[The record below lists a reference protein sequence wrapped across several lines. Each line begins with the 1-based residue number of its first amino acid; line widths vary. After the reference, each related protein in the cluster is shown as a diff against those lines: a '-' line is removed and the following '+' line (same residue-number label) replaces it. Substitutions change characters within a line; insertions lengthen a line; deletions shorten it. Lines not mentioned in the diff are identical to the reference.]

1 MKDDWKVLVREAARQ
16 LQKAGIDEPYAEA
29 EQLWCAI
36 SGTTVTDWL
45 LDRGKMS
52 QGLLQKYQA
61 AISQRSKRV
70 PFHYITGTREF
81 MGLTFHVDPRVLIP
95 RPETEHLVERVLRD
109 ASHESLTIVDVGTG
123 SGAIAV
129 SLAHFGS
136 PLWQIIATDVSE
148 EALHVAKDN
157 AKKILSRGEIR
168 FVRSD
173 LLSALKGPIDIVVAN
188 LPYVADADNQG
199 QNLMPE
205 LSYEPPLALFA
216 SDQGLG
222 VIRRLIEQLPA
233 KLASAG
239 CVYLEIGQGQA
250 DAVERLFQAQ
260 GLQVLQRTKDL
271 AGIDRVVAAKKRDP
285 LWGQEP

>member
-1 MKDDWKVLVREAARQ
+1 MKDDWKVLVREAARE

-29 EQLWCAI
+29 EQLWYQL
-36 SGTTVTDWL
+36 SGTTMTEWL
-45 LDRGKMS
+45 LDRGKITQS
-52 QGLLQKYQA
+52 LVQKYHA
-61 AISQRSKRV
+61 AVSRRVKRV

-136 PLWQIIATDVSE
+136 PLWQIIATDVSQ
-148 EALHVAKDN
+148 EALHVAKEN
-157 AKKILSRGEIR
+157 AKKILSHGEIR
-168 FVRSD
+168 FVHSD

-188 LPYVADADNQG
+188 LPYVADTQAQH
-199 QNLMPE
+199 LMPE
-205 LSYEPPLALFA
+205 LSYEPDLALYA
-216 SDQGLG
+216 SDQGLSI
-222 VIRRLIEQLPA
+222 IRCLIEQLPA
-233 KLASAG
+233 KLASSG

-250 DAVERLFQAQ
+250 DAVEKMFQAQ
-260 GLQVLQRTKDL
+260 GLRVLPRTQDL
-271 AGIDRVVAAKKRDP
+271 AGIDRVVAAKKR
-285 LWGQEP
+285 EPGFEA

>member
-1 MKDDWKVLVREAARQ
+1 MKDDWKVLVREAARE

-29 EQLWCAI
+29 EQLWYQL
-36 SGTTVTDWL
+36 SGTTMTEWL
-45 LDRGKMS
+45 VGRGQITQS
-52 QGLLQKYQA
+52 LVQKYHA
-61 AISQRSKRV
+61 AVSRRVKRV

-136 PLWQIIATDVSE
+136 PLWQIIATDVSQ
-148 EALHVAKDN
+148 EALHVAKEN
-157 AKKILSRGEIR
+157 AKKILSHGEIR
-168 FVRSD
+168 FVHSD

-188 LPYVADADNQG
+188 LPYVADTQAQH
-199 QNLMPE
+199 LMPE
-205 LSYEPPLALFA
+205 LSYEPDLALYA
-216 SDQGLG
+216 SDQGLSI
-222 VIRRLIEQLPA
+222 IRRLIEQLPA
-233 KLASAG
+233 KLASSG

-250 DAVERLFQAQ
+250 DAVEKMFQAQ
-260 GLQVLQRTKDL
+260 GLRVLPRTQDL
-271 AGIDRVVAAKKRDP
+271 AGIDRVVAAKKR
-285 LWGQEP
+285 EPGFEA

>member
-1 MKDDWKVLVREAARQ
+1 MKDDWKVLVREAARE

-29 EQLWCAI
+29 EQLWYQL
-36 SGTTVTDWL
+36 SGTTMTEWL
-45 LDRGKMS
+45 VGRGQITQS
-52 QGLLQKYQA
+52 LLQKYHA
-61 AISQRSKRV
+61 AVSRRVKRV

-136 PLWQIIATDVSE
+136 PLWQIIATDVSQ
-148 EALHVAKDN
+148 EALHVAKEN
-157 AKKILSRGEIR
+157 AKKILSHGEIR
-168 FVRSD
+168 FVHSD

-188 LPYVADADNQG
+188 LPYVADTQAQH
-199 QNLMPE
+199 LMPE
-205 LSYEPPLALFA
+205 LSYEPDLALYA
-216 SDQGLG
+216 SDQGLSI
-222 VIRRLIEQLPA
+222 IRRLIEQLPA
-233 KLASAG
+233 KLASSG

-250 DAVERLFQAQ
+250 DAVEKMFQAQ
-260 GLQVLQRTKDL
+260 GLRVLPRTQDL
-271 AGIDRVVAAKKRDP
+271 AGIDRVVAAKKR
-285 LWGQEP
+285 EPGFEA

>member
-1 MKDDWKVLVREAARQ
+1 MKDDWKVLVREAARE

-29 EQLWCAI
+29 EQLWYQL
-36 SGTTVTDWL
+36 SGTTMTEWL
-45 LDRGKMS
+45 LGRGQITQS
-52 QGLLQKYQA
+52 LLQKYHA
-61 AISQRSKRV
+61 AVNRRVKRV

-136 PLWQIIATDVSE
+136 PLWQIIATDVSQ
-148 EALHVAKDN
+148 EALHVAKEN
-157 AKKILSRGEIR
+157 AKKILSHGEIR
-168 FVRSD
+168 FVHSD

-188 LPYVADADNQG
+188 LPYVADTQAQH
-199 QNLMPE
+199 LMPE
-205 LSYEPPLALFA
+205 LSYEPDLALYA
-216 SDQGLG
+216 SDQGLS

-233 KLASAG
+233 KLASSG

-250 DAVERLFQAQ
+250 DAVEKLFQAQ
-260 GLQVLQRTKDL
+260 GLRVLPRTQDL
-271 AGIDRVVAAKKRDP
+271 AGIDRVVAAKKR
-285 LWGQEP
+285 EPGFEA

>member
-1 MKDDWKVLVREAARQ
+1 MKDDWKVLVREAARE

-29 EQLWCAI
+29 EQLWYQV
-36 SGTTVTDWL
+36 SGTTMTEWL
-45 LDRGKMS
+45 LGRGQITQS
-52 QGLLQKYQA
+52 LLQKYHA
-61 AISQRSKRV
+61 AVSRRVKRV

-136 PLWQIIATDVSE
+136 PLWQIIATDVSQ
-148 EALHVAKDN
+148 EALHVAKEN
-157 AKKILSRGEIR
+157 AKKILSHGEIR
-168 FVRSD
+168 FVHSD

-188 LPYVADADNQG
+188 LPYVADTQAQH
-199 QNLMPE
+199 LMPE
-205 LSYEPPLALFA
+205 LSYEPDLALYA
-216 SDQGLG
+216 SDQGLSI
-222 VIRRLIEQLPA
+222 IRRLIEQLPA
-233 KLASAG
+233 KLASSG

-250 DAVERLFQAQ
+250 DAVEKMFQAQ
-260 GLQVLQRTKDL
+260 GLRVLPRTQDL
-271 AGIDRVVAAKKRDP
+271 AGIDRVVAAKK
-285 LWGQEP
+285 WEPGFEA